1 MSKKY
6 NYKFARIASS
16 VIAINNI
23 KAADTNIYVSFNGKS
38 YSETNNG
45 KVKKSNLNSLKGL
58 ISELANLKDGNVLKE
73 NGAGE
78 ALDLAKISEDYFVKS
93 VKIGDVPKLTD
104 VSNFNITSETIDND
118 TNKLTVKLVKKENR
132 INIKYNDATVK
143 CGRLT
148 KENEKKILESILQG
162 KNNSEISSAIS
173 LTGLEFNFGGE
184 TQGDSTKVIGNDVNL
199 FANENKVDFTIT
211 KLPATGIKTVVYTLA
226 PDVKDKL
233 IKNVKLELLS
243 SANDITVESKKLADE
258 INALNAVQVDDANVG
273 IFKNDAVLTILPNGD
288 EANKLSGDDKLIPAN
303 CKFILIKDI
312 KEADINPKFLKKTFE
327 VKFDNTDPNKAVNKS
342 ILDNLARL
350 LKTMLENNITISS
363 KDIFTA
369 LANSVGNINSTFSS
383 NIIINEGQK
392 DVNDTTDL
400 ATNTN
405 KFDIKL
411 PAEIFASNVV
421 TSSTPT
427 PTPKLTCIIN
437 EINRGSK
444 KLKDTSKTMIK
455 DFIDRIP
462 VGTTL
467 NDFITKFNNDTIK
480 RVASKNFAAGNFD
493 FSEVSTDSNTITKGG
508 EIKFNESFWDVLND
522 VYFEDSNPTITLTCN
537 FNNVTKNNK
546 KLTQNIQNAI
556 NGILSNLQAGISKT
570 EFVKLFND
578 DTNIQRKN
586 GQNFV
591 EGNFNFTNL
600 LTGNNITK
608 GGEIKFNASFWDVL
622 SDEHFEEKKEETTK
636 KTDDE
641 KTVSDTKTGNGGYSG
656 KNKNGGYSGKKN
668 KDGNKK

>member
-118 TNKLTVKLVKKENR
+118 TNKLTVELVKKENR

-508 EIKFNESFWDVLND
+508 EIKFN
-522 VYFEDSNPTITLTCN
+522 
-537 FNNVTKNNK
+537 
-546 KLTQNIQNAI
+546 
-556 NGILSNLQAGISKT
+556 
-570 EFVKLFND
+570 
-578 DTNIQRKN
+578 
-586 GQNFV
+586 
-591 EGNFNFTNL
+591 
-600 LTGNNITK
+600 
-608 GGEIKFNASFWDVL
+608 ASFWDVL